1 MFRDEAI
8 FLQAI
13 ERERNIVSD
22 LRVTGI
28 SVPHHLLAADLMA
41 RGFWAAAGNRYE
53 RVILL
58 APDHFNRSGRPL
70 ATTRRDF
77 ETVFGPIENDR
88 TVSGALLQATD
99 LFEDSALFEKEHGI
113 GALLPFIKRFF
124 GTAKVVPIAISGRST
139 RTDWDRAVAMLGA
152 LIGPHDLVIQSTDYS
167 HYLPLG
173 AAVLR
178 DQETLNIIAAADPA
192 AVERLV
198 QVVHLD
204 SKAAQYM
211 QMRLQAELLGS
222 HGVVIANRNSEFYG
236 GPAASTTSYIV
247 TVYTPTPAA
256 GSRLRFGDQRVVYF
270 AGDTFFGRWVAAPLS
285 NPAVVRALVA
295 EVNRLTGGAP
305 LVVNLETVLL
315 AEPPERLPD
324 RILVSHADLAIPIL
338 QALNVRAA
346 SLANNHSFDVG
357 PVGYR
362 ETRATLERA
371 GIRPLLH
378 GEIAD
383 LDAIRVVALNFVDSD
398 SHRDHPRVRHDDLAV
413 LCGKPARPP
422 LIAFVHW
429 GAEFTTSAGPMEH
442 RAAQALHA
450 CGVSAV
456 VGAHSHLASHRI
468 EAPQGGEYQV
478 TFSLGNFL
486 FDQRGPRSSSALV
499 ELRVFA
505 SGTFAAR
512 LIPAPNLYELAATLM
527 HRLKDASSSADEPQ
541 RAPVT
546 PGRSPM
552 Q

>member
-1 MFRDEAI
+1 MLRALVGPRD
-8 FLQAI
+8 
-13 ERERNIVSD
+13 
-22 LRVTGI
+22 
-28 SVPHHLLAADLMA
+28 
-41 RGFWAAAGNRYE
+41 
-53 RVILL
+53 
-58 APDHFNRSGRPL
+58 
-70 ATTRRDF
+70 
-77 ETVFGPIENDR
+77 
-88 TVSGALLQATD
+88 
-99 LFEDSALFEKEHGI
+99 
-113 GALLPFIKRFF
+113 
-124 GTAKVVPIAISGRST
+124 
-139 RTDWDRAVAMLGA
+139 
-152 LIGPHDLVIQSTDYS
+152 LIIQSTDYS

-173 AAVLR
+173 VAVQR

-192 AVERLV
+192 LIERLV
-198 QVVHLD
+198 QVAHMD

-247 TVYTPTPAA
+247 TIYTPTPAA
-256 GSRLRFGDQRVVYF
+256 GSRLRFGDQHVFYF
-270 AGDTFFGRWVAAPLS
+270 AGDTFFGRWIAAPLS
-285 NPAVVRALVA
+285 NPEVVRALVA

-305 LVVNLETVLL
+305 LVVNFESVLL
-315 AEPPERLPD
+315 ADPPERLPD

-338 QALNVRAA
+338 QAFNVRAA
-346 SLANNHSFDVG
+346 SLANNHILDVG

-371 GIRPLLH
+371 NIMPLLH
-378 GEIAD
+378 GEIVD
-383 LDAIRVVALNFVDSD
+383 LGAIRLVALNFVDSD
-398 SHRDHPRVRHDDLAV
+398 NHPDHPRVRNDDLVA

-429 GAEFTTSAGPMEH
+429 GAEFTTSAGPAEH
-442 RAAQALHA
+442 RAAQALNA

-456 VGAHSHLASHRI
+456 VGAHSHLASQRI

-499 ELRVFA
+499 ELRVFE
-505 SGTFAAR
+505 SGTFATR

-527 HRLKDASSSADEPQ
+527 HRLKDASASSTD
-541 RAPVT
+541 APHPALVM
-546 PGRSPM
+546 PGRSPV